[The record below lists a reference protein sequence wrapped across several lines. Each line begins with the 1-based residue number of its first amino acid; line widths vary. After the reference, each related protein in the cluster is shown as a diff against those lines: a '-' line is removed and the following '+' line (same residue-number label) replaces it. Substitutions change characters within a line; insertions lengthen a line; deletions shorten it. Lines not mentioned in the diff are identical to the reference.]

1 MSEPSAMS
9 GASSEGGGD
18 SPQDYGRSVAA
29 ASSAGSVSAG
39 SAYSAFSSFEGG
51 MPDEAKEDVYQLLM
65 RKKVRAGRR
74 AERRVAVLP

>member
-51 MPDEAKEDVYQLLM
+51 MPDEAKEDMY
-65 RKKVRAGRR
+65 
-74 AERRVAVLP
+74 